1 MGKVF
6 LIVGGRRSGKSDF
19 GIKLGKSMQG
29 PHAFIA
35 TCPSL
40 DTEMDER
47 ILKHQQSR
55 DGMVWSTIEE
65 QVELASII
73 RNNGRF
79 RLFLIDCVTLWINNL
94 MFQAEQKGCV
104 FGETELI
111 PRTNEVLDVCHQS
124 QADVIFVSGEIGLG
138 VVPVNPQA
146 RLFLDL
152 VGRCNQMLA
161 AVSEE
166 VFMVSC
172 GIPVRL
178 KKGDS
183 S

>member
-19 GIKLGKSMQG
+19 AIKLGEFMQG

-55 DGMVWSTIEE
+55 DCNVWSTIEE
-65 QVELASII
+65 QVDLAPII
-73 RNNGRF
+73 RNNERF
-79 RLFLIDCVTLWINNL
+79 GLFLIDCVTLWINNL
-94 MFQAEQKGCV
+94 MYHAEQKGVV
-104 FGETELI
+104 FAETELI
-111 PRTNEVLDVCHQS
+111 LRTNEVLDVCHQS
-124 QADVIFVSGEIGLG
+124 QADVIFVSSEIGLG
-138 VVPVNPQA
+138 VVPDSPQT

-152 VGRCNQMLA
+152 IGRCNQMLA
-161 AVSEE
+161 AGSEE

-172 GIPVRL
+172 GIPIRL
-178 KKGDS
+178 KKGAS
-183 S
+183 L